1 MSNKINQRKNFVESE
16 ISSIFAE
23 KFVYDYIYYIASQI
37 FMKKLFFP
45 IVIMTIVLLLN
56 SCTSAKQVSY
66 FQNIDSISLAASK
79 GLYDAHIMPKDQLTI
94 TVVTSDPST
103 SQPFNLSIQNTLS
116 ADGRLNSSS
125 GSLLSYLVDNNGD
138 IDFPVVGTIHVAGL
152 TKNQCEELIKS
163 KIKPYLAESEAPV
176 VTVSMSSY
184 RVTVAGEVASPKVV
198 PVTTEKM
205 SVLEALAQAG
215 DLSIYGRRDNVL
227 LIREN
232 ADGQKEAHRLNL
244 NDANIINSPYYYV
257 QQNDYIY
264 VEPNK
269 VKAKNSAIGQSTTL
283 WFSFVSILTSVASL
297 VVNIVR

>member
-1 MSNKINQRKNFVESE
+1 MPVSE
-16 ISSIFAE
+16 ICSIFAQP
-23 KFVYDYIYYIASQI
+23 ITIMLQRI
-37 FMKKLFFP
+37 NMKKLLIPF
-45 IVIMTIVLLLN
+45 VLMTIVLLLDAC
-56 SCTSAKQVSY
+56 SSAKQVAY
-66 FQNIDSISLAASK
+66 FQNIDSTSLTASK
-79 GLYDAHIMPKDQLTI
+79 GLYDARIMPKDLLTI

-103 SQPFNLSIQNTLS
+103 SKPFNLSIQNTLGT
-116 ADGRLNSSS
+116 DGRLGSTT
-125 GSLLSYLVDNNGD
+125 GSLLQYLVNNDGD
-138 IDFPVVGTIHVAGL
+138 IDFPVVGTVHVAGL
-152 TKNQCEELIKS
+152 TKDQCEDLIKS
-163 KIKPYLAESEAPV
+163 KVKPYLAESENPV

-184 RVTVAGEVASPKVV
+184 RVTVAGEVTSPKVV

-215 DLSIYGRRDNVL
+215 DLTIYGRRDNVL

-264 VEPNK
+264 VEPNS

-283 WFSFVSILTSVASL
+283 WFSFVSILTSVAAL
-297 VVNIVR
+297 VVNIVRN

>member
-1 MSNKINQRKNFVESE
+1 
-16 ISSIFAE
+16 
-23 KFVYDYIYYIASQI
+23 
-37 FMKKLFFP
+37 
-45 IVIMTIVLLLN
+45 MTIVLLLN
-56 SCTSAKQVSY
+56 SCKSAKQVTY

-94 TVVTSDPST
+94 NVVASDPST
-103 SQPFNLSIQNTLS
+103 SKPFNLSVQ
-116 ADGRLNSSS
+116 SS
-125 GSLLSYLVDNNGD
+125 GSTEGGNSGSQYLVNNDGD
-138 IDFPVVGTIHVAGL
+138 IEFPVIGKIHVAGL
-152 TKNQCEELIKS
+152 TKNQCEQLIKE
-163 KIKPYLAESEAPV
+163 KIKPYLAETECPI
-176 VTVSMSSY
+176 VTVMMSSY
-184 RVTVAGEVASPKVV
+184 RVTVTGEVASPKVV

-269 VKAKNSAIGQSTTL
+269 TKAKNSDYSQSTTL
-283 WFSFVSILTSVASL
+283 WISLVSILTSLASL
-297 VVNIVR
+297 VVNFVR

>member
-1 MSNKINQRKNFVESE
+1 
-16 ISSIFAE
+16 
-23 KFVYDYIYYIASQI
+23 
-37 FMKKLFFP
+37 MKKLFIP

-56 SCTSAKQVSY
+56 ACSSAKQITY

-79 GLYDAHIMPKDQLTI
+79 GLFDARIMPKDLLTI
-94 TVVTSDPST
+94 TVVASDPST
-103 SQPFNLSIQNTLS
+103 SKPFNLSIQNTLS
-116 ADGRLNSSS
+116 ADGRLSTST
-125 GSLLSYLVDNNGD
+125 GSLLPYLVDNNGN

-152 TKNQCEELIKS
+152 TKDQCEELIKE
-163 KIKPYLAESEAPV
+163 KVKPYLSESENPV

-184 RVTVAGEVASPKVV
+184 RVTVAGEVTSPKVV

-244 NDANIINSPYYYV
+244 NDANIISSPYYYV

-297 VVNIVR
+297 VVNIIRN

>member
-1 MSNKINQRKNFVESE
+1 MPVSE
-16 ISSIFAE
+16 ICSIFAQP
-23 KFVYDYIYYIASQI
+23 ITIMLQRI
-37 FMKKLFFP
+37 NMKKLLIPF
-45 IVIMTIVLLLN
+45 VLMTIVLLLDAC
-56 SCTSAKQVSY
+56 SSAKQVAY
-66 FQNIDSISLAASK
+66 FQNIDSTSLTASK
-79 GLYDAHIMPKDQLTI
+79 GLYDARIMPKDLLTI

-103 SQPFNLSIQNTLS
+103 SKPFNLSIQNTLGT
-116 ADGRLNSSS
+116 DGRLGSTT
-125 GSLLSYLVDNNGD
+125 GSLLQYLVNNDGD
-138 IDFPVVGTIHVAGL
+138 IDFPVVGTVHVAGL
-152 TKNQCEELIKS
+152 TKDQCEDLIKS
-163 KIKPYLAESEAPV
+163 KVKPYLAESENPV

-184 RVTVAGEVASPKVV
+184 RVTVAGEVTSPKVV
-198 PVTTEKM
+198 PVSTEKM

-215 DLSIYGRRDNVL
+215 DLTIYGRRDNVL

-264 VEPNK
+264 VEPNS

-297 VVNIVR
+297 VVNIIRN